1 MGSLLHIP
9 TRRTAD
15 LVARQVI
22 GRSRKCDLRLPNRRA
37 SGEHAIIWWTEG
49 RWQIRDLGSTNGTWV
64 DGRRIPVGET
74 LPIRR
79 NALVAFGDPNDAWRF
94 VADHP
99 PSPVVVDVEGGE
111 AISQQGP
118 VVGLPTADQPDL
130 SIYWTADGWVADNDG
145 ELHFL
150 VDGDVVEAGGRSF
163 ELSLPEQLAGTIAGS
178 VADSDDDALHGYRFI
193 FTQHTNGGVG
203 MDAESHNGRLH
214 LRPRAHHSTLLHLAR
229 RRLADAYEGAEDT
242 EVGWIGFEDFAGE
255 IGIDRNTLNV
265 HIYRARQELARLG
278 ICGAGSIVER
288 RSATRQLRFGGSAIT
303 IVDT

>member
-1 MGSLLHIP
+1 MGSLLHLP

-64 DGRRIPVGET
+64 DGRRIPVGEVQ
-74 LPIRR
+74 LIRR

-99 PSPVVVDVEGGE
+99 PSPVVTDLDDGMAV
-111 AISQQGP
+111 SQQGP
-118 VVGLPTADQPDL
+118 VVGLPNAERPDL
-130 SIYWTADGWVADNDG
+130 TIYWTPDGWVADHDGEVSFLNDG
-145 ELHFL
+145 
-150 VDGDVVEAGGRSF
+150 DIVEAGGRSF
-163 ELSLPEQLAGTIAGS
+163 KLSLPEQLAGTIAGS
-178 VADSDDDALHGYRFI
+178 YDTSEDALHGYRFI
-193 FTQHTNGGVG
+193 FTQHSNGGVS
-203 MDAESHNGRLH
+203 MDAESQNGLLH
-214 LRPRAHHSTLLHLAR
+214 LRPRAHHSTLFQLALQ
-229 RRLADAYEGAEDT
+229 RLADSSEGGEEAEM
-242 EVGWIGFEDFAGE
+242 GWIEFEVFATT

-265 HIYRARQELARLG
+265 HIYRARKELARLG

-288 RSATRQLRFGGSAIT
+288 RPSARVLRFGGAAIT
-303 IVDT
+303 VVEP